1 MDNLDLLLALGAFAL
16 VASITPGPNNLMLMA
31 SGANFGLRRTLPHI
45 LGVALGFVAMIV
57 LVGLGAMRAFE
68 AWPML
73 RVMLTWFGAAYLVWL
88 AWKIARAAPPEPG
101 AAPGRPM
108 TFLQAAAFQWVNPK
122 GWTMALAALTL
133 YAPGQKPTAVLLV
146 AGAFAAASV
155 PSTGL
160 WTILGTRIRLLL
172 SRPARLRLFNRAMA
186 LLLLASLVP
195 VFLP

>member
-45 LGVALGFVAMIV
+45 LGVALGFVAMVV

-73 RVMLTWFGAAYLVWL
+73 RVLLTWLGAAYLVWL

-133 YAPGQKPTAVLLV
+133 YAPGQKPSAVLLV

-155 PSTGL
+155 PATGL
-160 WTILGTRIRLLL
+160 WTILGTRIRRLL